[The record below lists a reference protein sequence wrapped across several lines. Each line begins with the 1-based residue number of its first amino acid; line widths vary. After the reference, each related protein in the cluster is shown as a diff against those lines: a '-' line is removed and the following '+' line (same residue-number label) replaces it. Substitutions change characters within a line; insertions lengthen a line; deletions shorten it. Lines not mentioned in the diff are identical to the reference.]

1 MLNMNIEYTKGVLFV
16 RLTGKLDRSS
26 SYKINKYLIPVI
38 LKQKIKYLV
47 YNLDNLEALDDDGKD
62 ALLNTEYA
70 IQTNKGK
77 LYLSDVK
84 SNLIKQINK
93 LHLKQISHEDESFN
107 LMEA

>member
-1 MLNMNIEYTKGVLFV
+1 MLNLNIEYNKGILFV
-16 RLTGKLDRSS
+16 RLNGNLDRTS

-47 YNLDNLEALDDDGKD
+47 YNFSNLESLDEDGKD
-62 ALLNTEYA
+62 ALLNTESA

-77 LYLSDVK
+77 LYI
-84 SNLIKQINK
+84 SNVNNNLLKQINK
-93 LHLKQISHEDESFN
+93 MHIKKIEKENDSFN